1 MMMSESLKSQI
12 ERLADFI
19 MENVPGEPSGQGGAV
34 DTAIDV
40 LSRHYPEVER

>member
-19 MENVPGEPSGQGGAV
+19 MENVPGEPQGGAV